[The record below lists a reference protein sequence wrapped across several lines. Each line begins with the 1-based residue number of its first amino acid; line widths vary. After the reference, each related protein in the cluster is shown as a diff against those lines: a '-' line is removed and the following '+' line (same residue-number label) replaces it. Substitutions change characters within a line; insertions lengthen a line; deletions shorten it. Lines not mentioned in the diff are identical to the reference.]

1 MIAIKFSPVYEDRV
15 SIYLKNSKLKASGV
29 TYDFKDTPS
38 GQDDKQAYWLFNY
51 RHSKQVNLILSEL
64 KELKLIMG
72 VQDLEFSYCYN
83 EKEFY
88 TQYSEHN
95 YTLINWFKI

>member
-1 MIAIKFSPVYEDRV
+1 MIAIKFSPIYEDRI

-38 GQDDKQAYWLFNY
+38 EQDDKQCYWLFY
-51 RHSKQVNLILSEL
+51 YLHSKQVNLILSEL

-95 YTLINWFKI
+95 YTPVNWFKI